1 MRKTKIICTLG
12 PASDSQEKIEALL
25 TAGADIFRLNMSH
38 APHAWVREVV
48 KKIRAAAR
56 ALKVNC
62 GILLD
67 TQGPAIRTGNL
78 PSKLN
83 LKPGDIFEFT
93 VRGSKSEEEFS
104 VDVNYDGL
112 VNDIHVG
119 DTVLV
124 DNGVLHMR
132 VLEKDQNRVRCEVLT
147 EGSLGSKRHIN
158 LPGVKVNLPPLTEK
172 DHEDIRLGAE
182 LGVDFVALSFCREA
196 ADILE
201 LKRVLGTLGS
211 KARTVAKIEDQNAV
225 KFIKDIIIASD
236 AIMIARGDLG
246 IECKMEELPIIQRRI
261 IKKCIQIGRPVI
273 VATHM
278 LESMIENPVPTRA
291 EITDVAN
298 AVFEEADAVMLS
310 GETATGKY
318 PEACVQVLDR
328 VARRIALS
336 GGAGYAAQAI
346 LDTPRKKT
354 VQAAVQLANSFE
366 NSKIVVFTRSGELAD
381 IISRLRPTRSTIYAF
396 APSDEVVR
404 HLSLNWSTHAIRL
417 DYHTDP
423 EETFSEAEKE
433 LMRLGYVTAG
443 DKLIV
448 LRELYEGEERFESI
462 QIRTVP

>member
-12 PASDSQEKIEALL
+12 PASDSEEKIGGLL
-25 TAGADIFRLNMSH
+25 KAGANIFRLNMSH
-38 APHAWVREVV
+38 APHDWVRAVV
-48 KKIRAAAR
+48 KRIRAVA
-56 ALKVNC
+56 KVMNVNC

-93 VRGSKSEEEFS
+93 VRGSRSEEEYS

-124 DNGVLHMR
+124 DNGVLHMK

-172 DHEDIRLGAE
+172 DHEDIRLGVE

-201 LKRVLGTLGS
+201 LKRVLQGLGS

-225 KFIKDIIIASD
+225 KFIKDIVMASD

-246 IECKMEELPIIQRRI
+246 IECRMEELPIIQRRI

-318 PEACVQVLDR
+318 PVGCVEVLDR
-328 VARRIALS
+328 VARRIGLS
-336 GGAGYAAQAI
+336 GGAGYAAEAI
-346 LDTPRKKT
+346 VDTQRKKT
-354 VQAAVQLANSFE
+354 VLAAVKLANTLEKS
-366 NSKIVVFTRSGELAD
+366 SIVVFTRHGEMAD
-381 IISRLRPTRSTIYAF
+381 TVARFRPTRSGIFAF
-396 APSDEVVR
+396 APSDETVR
-404 HLSLNWSTHAIRL
+404 HLSLNWGTHAL
-417 DYHTDP
+417 KMEFHTDQ
-423 EETFSEAEKE
+423 EETFADAEKK
-433 LMRLGYVTAG
+433 LVRLGLVTSG

-448 LRELYEGEERFESI
+448 LREIFEGEEHFESI

>member
-12 PASDSQEKIEALL
+12 PASDSKEKIEALL
-25 TAGADIFRLNMSH
+25 AAGANIFRLNMSH
-38 APHAWVREVV
+38 APHDWVRDVV
-48 KKIRAAAR
+48 KRIRAAAK
-56 ALKVNC
+56 AKHVNC

-78 PSKLN
+78 SAKLN

-93 VRGSKSEEEFS
+93 VRGARSEEEYS

-124 DNGVLHMR
+124 DNGVLHMK

-172 DHEDIRLGAE
+172 DHEDIRLGVE
-182 LGVDFVALSFCREA
+182 VGVDFVALSFCREA

-201 LKRVLGTLGS
+201 LKRVLQSLGS

-225 KFIKDIIIASD
+225 KFIKDIVIASD
-236 AIMIARGDLG
+236 SIMIARGDLG
-246 IECKMEELPIIQRRI
+246 IECRMEELPIIQRRI

-318 PEACVQVLDR
+318 PVACVDVLDR

-336 GGAGYAAQAI
+336 GGAGYAAEAI
-346 LDTPRKKT
+346 VDTQRKKT
-354 VQAAVQLANSFE
+354 VLAAVKLANSLE
-366 NSKIVVFTRSGELAD
+366 NSSIVVFTRHGEMAD
-381 IISRLRPTRSTIYAF
+381 TVSRLRPTRSTIFAF
-396 APSDEVVR
+396 APSEEVVR
-404 HLSLNWSTHAIRL
+404 HLTLNWCTEALRL
-417 DYHTDP
+417 DFHTDP
-423 EETFSEAEKE
+423 EETFAEAEKE
-433 LMRLGYVTAG
+433 LVKRGLVSSGE
-443 DKLIV
+443 KLIV
-448 LRELYEGEERFESI
+448 LRELFEGEEHFESI